1 MDIDSDDSDDEGT
14 KVQVKTLMRQQA
26 EEQRQ
31 RHAEQTQLL
40 NMIRELEGRLNAS
53 GAANNPGTATTGFLG
68 TALRPGQVKV
78 PKPDLFYGD
87 RAKFDN
93 WALQVDLYL
102 RFNPAP
108 TNEDA
113 ALLAAMYLR
122 GRAEQWIKKF
132 VKQKFEGTETS
143 GILDSWAQFRQA
155 CEQMFGN
162 TTEVTDAA
170 RIIQLQRQ
178 TGSVRDYAAKFM
190 EFAVVLD

>member
-1 MDIDSDDSDDEGT
+1 MLGTIDIDSNDSNDEGT

-40 NMIRELEGRLNAS
+40 NIIRELEGRLNAS
-53 GAANNPGTATTGFLG
+53 GAANNLGTATTGFLG

-122 GRAEQWIKKF
+122 GRAEQ
-132 VKQKFEGTETS
+132 
-143 GILDSWAQFRQA
+143 
-155 CEQMFGN
+155 
-162 TTEVTDAA
+162 
-170 RIIQLQRQ
+170 
-178 TGSVRDYAAKFM
+178 
-190 EFAVVLD
+190 